1 MLFRQFFDS
10 ESSTYT
16 YLIASGVGREA
27 LIIDPVKEQRKRE
40 KFIRLLGE
48 VEAVLTAASGK

>member
-1 MLFRQFFDS
+1 MTMLFRQFFDS

-27 LIIDPVKEQRKRE
+27 LIIDPVKAQVPQLPAGRR
-40 KFIRLLGE
+40 RAGP
-48 VEAVLTAASGK
+48 EARARH